1 MATHLRDID
10 TRCITDDSL
19 PWIPLEPYAGRV
31 CIKLLSADP
40 VSGEVSGPDGWWVD
54 RMLGVWEGFAPLA
67 AFDQTVPSPRHSAP
81 GMALFLMAQGFRP
94 PDALRARLAP
104 DQLPAIGADS

>member
-1 MATHLRDID
+1 MRID
-10 TRCITDDSL
+10 ITD
-19 PWIPLEPYAGRV
+19 PAGDRWEFDW
-31 CIKLLSADP
+31 DP
-40 VSGEVSGPDGWWVD
+40 VTGAVSGPDGWWVD
-54 RMLGVWEGFAPLA
+54 RLLGVWEGFAPLA